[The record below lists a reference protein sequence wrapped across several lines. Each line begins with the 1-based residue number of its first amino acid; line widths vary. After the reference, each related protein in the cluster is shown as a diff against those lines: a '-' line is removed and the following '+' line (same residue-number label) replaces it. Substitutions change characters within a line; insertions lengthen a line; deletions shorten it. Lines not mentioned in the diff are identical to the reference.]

1 MRYHVISN
9 DDRRRETAVE
19 TLEGAGFE
27 VLEEYDPESVVVTL
41 GGDGTILYAARTF
54 REPTLLPVR
63 TAGSAGLRTELDDD
77 CLVEAVRAIEAGA
90 YTTTEHRKLAAYRD
104 GQELQGSFGALNEV
118 GLHHGSPLMAAVFA
132 VRIRDGNR
140 QVFERVVGDGALVA
154 TPFGSTGY
162 YRSVTG
168 GTFTDGIGLAFN
180 NVHAPADVPDQVGL
194 SAAAAVEFEVV
205 ESSHASDAVLTR
217 DNAPETV
224 DLAVGEPVTVRYS
237 DRRVSVVSVD
247 GRGECGRER

>member
-9 DDRRRETAVE
+9 DDRRRERAVE

-27 VLEEYDPESVVVTL
+27 VVEEYDPEAVVVTL
-41 GGDGTILYAARTF
+41 GGDGTILYAARAF
-54 REPTLLPVR
+54 EEPTLLPVR

-77 CLVEAVRAIEAGA
+77 RLVEAVGAIEAGA
-90 YTTTEHRKLAAYRD
+90 YSTTDHRKLTAYRD
-104 GQELQGSFGALNEV
+104 GEELRGSFGALNEV
-118 GLHHGSPLMAAVFA
+118 SLHHGSPLMAAVFA
-132 VRIRDGNR
+132 VRVRDGTR
-140 QVFERVVGDGALVA
+140 EEFERVVGDGALVA

-168 GTFTDGIGLAFN
+168 GTFQEGLGLAFN
-180 NVHAPADVPDQVGL
+180 NVHAPGDVPGQVGL
-194 SAAAAVEFEVV
+194 SAGAAVEFEVV

-224 DLAVGEPVTVRYS
+224 ELGVGEPVTVRYS
-237 DRRVSVVSVD
+237 DRQVSVISVD
-247 GRGECGRER
+247 EE

>member
-9 DDRRRETAVE
+9 DDRRRERAVE
-19 TLEGAGFE
+19 TLEGAGFD
-27 VLEEYDPESVVVTL
+27 VVEEYDPEAVVVTL
-41 GGDGTILYAARTF
+41 GGDGTILYAARAF
-54 REPTLLPVR
+54 EEPTLLPVR

-77 CLVEAVRAIEAGA
+77 RLVEAVGAIEAGA
-90 YTTTEHRKLAAYRD
+90 YSTTDHRKLTAYRD
-104 GQELQGSFGALNEV
+104 GEEVRGSFGALNEV
-118 GLHHGSPLMAAVFA
+118 SLHHGSPLMAAVFA
-132 VRIRDGNR
+132 VRVRDGTR
-140 QVFERVVGDGALVA
+140 EEFERVVGDGALVA

-168 GTFTDGIGLAFN
+168 GTFQDGLGLAFN

-194 SAAAAVEFEVV
+194 SPGAAVEFEVV
-205 ESSHASDAVLTR
+205 ESGHASDAVLTR

-224 DLAVGEPVTVRYS
+224 ELGVGEPVTVRYS

-247 GRGECGRER
+247 EE

>member
-19 TLEGAGFE
+19 TLEREGFD
-27 VLEEYDPESVVVTL
+27 VVAEYDPGSVVVTL
-41 GGDGTILYAARTF
+41 GGDGTILYAARAF

-77 CLVEAVRAIEAGA
+77 RLVEAVESIEAGA
-90 YTTTEHRKLAAYRD
+90 YATTDHRKLAAYRD
-104 GQELQGSFGALNEV
+104 GEELRGSFGALNEV
-118 GLHHGSPLMAAVFA
+118 SLHHGSPLMAAVFA
-132 VRIRDGNR
+132 VRIRDGDHR
-140 QVFERVVGDGALVA
+140 REFERVVGDGALVA

-162 YRSVTG
+162 YRSVTD
-168 GTFTDGIGLAFN
+168 GTFQNGLGLAFN

-194 SAAAAVEFEVV
+194 SPEAAVEFEVV

-217 DNAPETV
+217 DNAPEPV
-224 DLAVGEPVTVRYS
+224 ELDVGEPVTVRYS
-237 DRRVSVVSVD
+237 DRTVSVVSID
-247 GRGECGRER
+247 DED